1 MTYVLPGALKWV
13 MKVSSLIP
21 SVSMKPFS
29 GSPMPSPRLSCSLPS
44 ALQTSIRNDSLKFN
58 TNQMLF
64 SLIRNRLI
72 MIKNSNSNHVNVD
85 HQCASPD
92 KTLLGVDLSGRK
104 GQVKQGSTN
113 FSVMAKLFF
122 LATLV
127 ALHFTPVS
135 HSVSFD

>member
-85 HQCASPD
+85 HQSASPD
-92 KTLLGVDLSGRK
+92 KTLPGVDLSSRK
-104 GQVKQGSTN
+104 GQVKS
-113 FSVMAKLFF
+113 FRVMAKLFF
-122 LATLV
+122 LAALV
-127 ALHFTPVS
+127 ALHFTPIS
-135 HSVSFD
+135 HTVSFD

>member
-1 MTYVLPGALKWV
+1 MTYVLPGAMKWV

-21 SVSMKPFS
+21 PVSMKPFS

-58 TNQMLF
+58 TDQMLS
-64 SLIRNRLI
+64 SLIRNMLI
-72 MIKNSNSNHVNVD
+72 MIKNSNANHVNDDHVD

-92 KTLLGVDLSGRK
+92 KTLPGVDLSSRK
-104 GQVKQGSTN
+104 GQVKV

-122 LATLV
+122 LAALV
-127 ALHFTPVS
+127 ALHFTPIS
-135 HSVSFD
+135 HSVSFH